1 VNLGVQPGLSRIIR
15 SVDGAK
21 TEVDL
26 GGANLTDFRRNLWL
40 QEEDQDIS
48 EYAVMLAVIL
58 VLVIATIRV
67 VGTSAN
73 NVFSATASSIGQQG
87 LNYNPL
93 QQTGLNV
100 AGYSWPRD
108 CPVLYTGLSQSH
120 RADVPRCSG
129 QLTIETT

>member
-1 VNLGVQPGLSRIIR
+1 VSLGVQRGLSRIIR

-26 GGANLTDFRRNLWL
+26 GGANLTDFLRNLWS
-40 QEEDQDIS
+40 QEEDQDIA
-48 EYAVMLAVIL
+48 EYAVMLTVIL

-93 QQTGLNV
+93 QRAVLNV
-100 AGYSWPRD
+100 ASYP
-108 CPVLYTGLSQSH
+108 
-120 RADVPRCSG
+120 
-129 QLTIETT
+129 

>member
-1 VNLGVQPGLSRIIR
+1 VSLGVQPGLSRIIR

-26 GGANLTDFRRNLWL
+26 GGANLTDFRRNLWS
-40 QEEDQDIS
+40 QEEDQDIA

-73 NVFSATASSIGQQG
+73 NVFSATQFDWPTRFE
-87 LNYNPL
+87 LHPL
-93 QQTGLNV
+93 QQTGL
-100 AGYSWPRD
+100 D
-108 CPVLYTGLSQSH
+108 
-120 RADVPRCSG
+120 DV
-129 QLTIETT
+129 IETKARRRKANERKAQND

>member
-1 VNLGVQPGLSRIIR
+1 
-15 SVDGAK
+15 
-21 TEVDL
+21 
-26 GGANLTDFRRNLWL
+26 
-40 QEEDQDIS
+40 
-48 EYAVMLAVIL
+48 MLAVIL

-73 NVFSATASSIGQQG
+73 NVISATAGSIGQQG

-100 AGYSWPRD
+100 AGYPWARD
-108 CPVLYTGLSQSH
+108 CPARYTGLSQSH
-120 RADVPRCSG
+120 RADVPRNSG

>member
-1 VNLGVQPGLSRIIR
+1 VSLGVQRGLSRIIR

-26 GGANLTDFRRNLWL
+26 GGANLTDFFRNLWS
-40 QEEDQDIS
+40 QEEEDQDIA

-87 LNYNPL
+87 LNY
-93 QQTGLNV
+93 T
-100 AGYSWPRD
+100 
-108 CPVLYTGLSQSH
+108 H
-120 RADVPRCSG
+120 CSRLD
-129 QLTIETT
+129 LTT